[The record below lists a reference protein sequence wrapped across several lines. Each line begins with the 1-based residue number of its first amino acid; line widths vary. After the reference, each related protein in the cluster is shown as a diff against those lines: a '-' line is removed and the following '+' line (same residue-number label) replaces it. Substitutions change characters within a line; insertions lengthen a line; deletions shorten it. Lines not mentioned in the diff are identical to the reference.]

1 MATPVHQGKQTIVT
15 LASRPRLRWLLTAA
29 LVLFSGGPWLI
40 AVASL
45 SGHGHRWVDI
55 LAQFV
60 GPALVAAIALFAMA
74 MALRSK
80 VAGGVTALVLAL
92 VVVAGSPQWFMT
104 KGWAADEPGF
114 TLYFA
119 NLFVGNS
126 DAEAISS
133 SIRAAD
139 ADIVVL
145 IEVGDDV
152 RPVLDQILSDHAYR
166 IVTPR
171 RPGGAGPSVSVIAS
185 RWPLTERPIELMHAF
200 AVAAEAQTPSG
211 PVTIA
216 GVHLTRPWPYQ
227 YQWAQI
233 IQVQELIAWRHGI
246 AGPLIVAGDF
256 NSVSSARI
264 GRMIRSEAGLIAAP
278 GWPGTWPSFLP
289 AWAGM
294 TIDQVY
300 RSPDL
305 ALTDR
310 RLGRDNSSDHRP
322 VVVDLVRSAEPP
334 AA

>member
-1 MATPVHQGKQTIVT
+1 MT
-15 LASRPRLRWLLTAA
+15 LASRPRLRWFLTTA
-29 LVLFSGGPWLI
+29 LVLLSGGPWLI

-45 SGHGHRWVDI
+45 SGHGHRWIDI

-60 GPALVAAIALFAMA
+60 GPALVAAITLFAV
-74 MALRSK
+74 ALAVRSK
-80 VAGGVTALVLAL
+80 VAVAVTALVLTL
-92 VVVAGSPQWFMT
+92 VVIAGSPQWFPT
-104 KGWAADEPGF
+104 KGWAAEEPGI

-119 NLFVGNS
+119 NLYVGNG
-126 DAEAISS
+126 DAEAIAR
-133 SIRAAD
+133 SIHAAE
-139 ADIVVL
+139 ADTVVL
-145 IEVGDDV
+145 IEVGDDA
-152 RPVLDQILSDHAYR
+152 RPALDRVLSEHPYR
-166 IVTPR
+166 VVTPR

-233 IQVQELIAWRHGI
+233 IQAQELIAWRNGI
-246 AGPLIVAGDF
+246 TGPLVVAGDF

-289 AWAGM
+289 VWAGM
-294 TIDQVY
+294 TIDHVY
-300 RSPDL
+300 RTPDL
-305 ALTDR
+305 ALTQR
-310 RLGRDNSSDHRP
+310 RVGRDNGSDHRP
-322 VVVDLVRSAEPP
+322 VVVRLVRSAETP

>member
-1 MATPVHQGKQTIVT
+1 
-15 LASRPRLRWLLTAA
+15 
-29 LVLFSGGPWLI
+29 
-40 AVASL
+40 L

-74 MALRSK
+74 LVLRSK

-92 VVVAGSPQWFMT
+92 VVVAGSPQWFST
-104 KGWAADEPGF
+104 RGWAADEPGF

-119 NLFVGNS
+119 NLYVQNDDI
-126 DAEAISS
+126 DAIARSVRE
-133 SIRAAD
+133 AD
-139 ADIVVL
+139 ADVVVL
-145 IEVGDDV
+145 IEIGDNA
-152 RPVLDQILSDHAYR
+152 RPGLDRILADHPHR
-166 IVTPR
+166 VTTPR
-171 RPGGAGPSVSVIAS
+171 LEGGAGPSSTLIAS
-185 RWPLTERPIELMHAF
+185 RWPLSERPMHLPYAF
-200 AVAAEAQTPSG
+200 GVAAEVRTPIG
-211 PVTIA
+211 PVTVA
-216 GVHLTRPWPYQ
+216 GIHLTRPWPFQ

-233 IQVQELIAWRHGI
+233 IQTQSLIDWRKRV
-246 AGPLIVAGDF
+246 AGPVVIAGDF

-305 ALTDR
+305 ALTER
-310 RLGRDNSSDHRP
+310 RIAPDTGSDHRP
-322 VVVDLVRSAEPP
+322 VVVGLIRSAEPP
-334 AA
+334 AS

>member
-1 MATPVHQGKQTIVT
+1 MT
-15 LASRPRLRWLLTAA
+15 LASRPRLRWFLTACVA
-29 LVLFSGGPWLI
+29 LLSGGPLVI

-60 GPALVAAIALFAMA
+60 GPALVAATALFGLAVL
-74 MALRSK
+74 LRSRS
-80 VAGGVTALVLAL
+80 AGIATGLVLVL
-92 VVVAGSPQWFMT
+92 VGVAGSPQWFPAR
-104 KGWAADEPGF
+104 GWASEEADF

-119 NLFVGNS
+119 NLFVGNG
-126 DAEAISS
+126 DADGIGR
-133 SIRAAD
+133 SIREAQP
-139 ADIVVL
+139 DIVVL
-145 IEVGDDV
+145 VEVGDEA
-152 RPVLDQILSDHAYR
+152 RPALDAILSEFPHR
-166 IVTPR
+166 VVTPR

-185 RWPLTERPIELMHAF
+185 RWPLAERPIDLMHAF
-200 AVAAEAQTPSG
+200 AVAAEADTPSG
-211 PVTIA
+211 PVTVA

-233 IQVQELIAWRHGI
+233 IQTQELIAWRSGI
-246 AGPLIVAGDF
+246 SGPLVLAGDF

-294 TIDQVY
+294 TIDHVY
-300 RSPDL
+300 RTPDL
-305 ALTDR
+305 ALTQR
-310 RLGRDNSSDHRP
+310 RIGRDNGSDHRP
-322 VVVDLVRSAEPP
+322 VIVRLVRSAETP